1 MPSRKRETE
10 PLDDFM
16 HKWLQNRY
24 DDPRLIDKIKYHG
37 NGYPTF
43 WDIDCVCWMMAE
55 DGYSGPE
62 IMIEKKMYMDEMT
75 RPQALFMK
83 NHSEKLTRGSIYP
96 GDFRGFHLLQF
107 NNTAPYNSSVIKL
120 DRKDISV
127 SNLDLFLT
135 NRASDDMYIT
145 YFTKIPHWES
155 LVK

>member
-1 MPSRKRETE
+1 MSRERETE

-24 DDPRLIDKIKYHG
+24 DKIINEIKYHSG
-37 NGYPTF
+37 GCPTF
-43 WDIDCVCWMMAE
+43 YDIDCVCWMMP
-55 DGYSGPE
+55 DDRGPGAE
-62 IMIEKKMYMDEMT
+62 IMIEKKMYMDEMP
-75 RPQALFMK
+75 RNQAFFMK
-83 NHSEKLTRGSIYP
+83 QHSEKLERGSLHP

-145 YFTKIPHWES
+145 YFIKIPHWES